1 MTPSTAGARRFAAA
15 LTAFALL
22 VVGCTP
28 DEPADP
34 EEALVDTVRTTFE
47 GAFAY
52 RLVAEADREALE
64 ELGQG
69 LGSVAARL
77 NLLEVAGV
85 VDGEVTTA
93 NVALFSTTPLLQF
106 RRFRGDR
113 LYLRANVSQG
123 VLASV
128 FTPELEGRLL
138 GLALQTG
145 QPDSMTAALEA
156 LFDGDWIGIEGAFP
170 TDVLLGGTEPP
181 PGAATGAPDTPLPS
195 VVADHIVVR
204 EQVDDDGRTRFRVE
218 LRVRELMR
226 TLASLG
232 AGPEAAG
239 VDPDDFEEGL
249 GLLPEAVTGDVVVRD
264 DRVREVVF
272 DVAAAARED
281 GVDIPGSLQLRLELT
296 DHGEPAIPEE
306 PQAAV
311 VVPSADLAGGL
322 SSLLSTDALTT
333 GDGPTGT
340 PTPSPEPSAT
350 SQ

>member
-1 MTPSTAGARRFAAA
+1 MRRPTATARRLVVA
-15 LTAFALL
+15 LVALALL
-22 VVGCTP
+22 AVGCTS

-34 EEALVDTVRTTFE
+34 EEALVDTVRATFD

-64 ELGQG
+64 ELGQD

-77 NLLEVAGV
+77 NLLEVTGV

-93 NVALFSTTPLLQF
+93 DVALFSTTPLLQF
-106 RRFRGDR
+106 RRFGEER

-128 FTPELEGRLL
+128 FTPELEGQLL

-145 QPDSMTAALEA
+145 QPQSVAAALTA

-170 TDVLLGGTEPP
+170 TDVLGPSDPATDDTGGEP
-181 PGAATGAPDTPLPS
+181 ATPLPTL
-195 VVADHIVVR
+195 VADQLVVR
-204 EQVDDDGRTRFRVE
+204 EQVDDDGRTRFRVD

-232 AGPEAAG
+232 AGPEAVG
-239 VDPDDFEEGL
+239 VAPDDFEEGL
-249 GLLPEAVTGDVVVRD
+249 ELLPETVTGDVVVRD
-264 DRVREVVF
+264 DRVHEVVF

-281 GVDIPGSLQLRLELT
+281 GVELPGSLQLRLELT
-296 DHGEPAIPEE
+296 DHGEPATPDEPE
-306 PQAAV
+306 ATV
-311 VVPSADLAGGL
+311 VVPSAELAGGL
-322 SSLLSTDALTT
+322 SSLLSADALT
-333 GDGPTGT
+333 GGEAPTSV

>member
-1 MTPSTAGARRFAAA
+1 MTRSRAGARRLVAA
-15 LTAFALL
+15 LSALALL

-34 EEALVDTVRTTFE
+34 EEALVDTARATFE
-47 GAFAY
+47 EAFAY

-64 ELGQG
+64 QLGED

-77 NLLEVAGV
+77 NLLEVTGV

-93 NVALFSTTPLLQF
+93 DVSLFSTTPLLQF
-106 RRFRGDR
+106 RRFGEDR

-128 FTPELEGRLL
+128 LTPELEGQLL

-145 QPDSMTAALEA
+145 QPDAVTAALEA
-156 LFDGDWIGIEGAFP
+156 LFDGDWIGIEGAFA
-170 TDVLLGGTEPP
+170 TDALLGGTE
-181 PGAATGAPDTPLPS
+181 ADTDEATGAPATPLPS

-239 VDPDDFEEGL
+239 VAPDDFEEGL
-249 GLLPEAVTGDVVVRD
+249 ALLPETVAGDVVVRD
-264 DRVREVVF
+264 DRVQEVVF
-272 DVAAAARED
+272 DVAAAARAD

-296 DHGEPAIPEE
+296 DHGDPPTPDPPE
-306 PQAAV
+306 AV
-311 VVPSADLAGGL
+311 AVVPSSDLAGGL
-322 SSLLSTDALTT
+322 SSLLSTDGLT
-333 GDGPTGT
+333 GEGPTGT
-340 PTPSPEPSAT
+340 PTPAPEPAVT